1 METSMK
7 IAFEAEFFP
16 EGEDIIGHAKGLD
29 VSSCGKSPKEAEDA
43 LLEAV
48 ELFLETV
55 RDMGT
60 LEEVLR
66 ESGFVRAGDEW
77 SIPGKSKNR
86 WLVSLES
93 RAKSTPAAAA
103 AEI

>member
-1 METSMK
+1 MK

-16 EGEDIIGHAKGLD
+16 EGDDIVGHAKGLD
-29 VSSCGKSPKEAEDA
+29 VSSCGKSAKEAEDA

-55 RDMGT
+55 QDMGT
-60 LEEVLR
+60 LEEVLTG
-66 ESGFVRAGDEW
+66 SGFVRAGDEW
-77 SIPGKSKNR
+77 SIPGKSDSR
-86 WLVSLES
+86 WLVCLDS
-93 RAKSTPAAAA
+93 RETSTPASAA